1 MQFILPYHNG
11 PTSKCSMKC
20 NRFDCCVQMEKTIL
34 FSLVVVVILANYCEY
49 SIIKRQQPHHPTLL
63 PQDRKIF
70 NSFSTVTH
78 ISLGKMQFSL
88 FDFHHCFSPQFHTSH
103 SFAAYWNPNLHA
115 QIMTVSA
122 AAFAP
127 RGRVELK
134 AAIDSCVN
142 RQIPTSNVQS
152 TSGKRSPVKLIFLD
166 VDGVLNSHHSR
177 W

>member
-70 NSFSTVTH
+70 NSFSTGAH
-78 ISLGKMQFSL
+78 IPLDKMQFSTL
-88 FDFHHCFSPQFHTSH
+88 TFVIVLALSFTPRTRLQLIEIQICTPKLSQFPPQH
-103 SFAAYWNPNLHA
+103 LH
-115 QIMTVSA
+115 
-122 AAFAP
+122 
-127 RGRVELK
+127 RGAEWSLK
-134 AAIDSCVN
+134 PLLTHV
-142 RQIPTSNVQS
+142 
-152 TSGKRSPVKLIFLD
+152 
-166 VDGVLNSHHSR
+166 
-177 W
+177 